1 MLAFWRISLAD
12 KLSPS
17 VAGLFVGCGGLDLGF
32 KNAGYNLVWAN
43 EISSDAAQSYTDLI
57 GHSVVVGDIWEH
69 LNAIPQVDILIGG
82 PPCQA
87 FSLVGKRIED
97 DPRAKLV
104 FAFEQAVERIRPQ
117 AFVMEN
123 VPGVMASSVN
133 GIKLHEHLAS
143 KFRELGYQVEI
154 LKLIATDFFV
164 PQKRKRVLMI
174 GHRIPGKRFE
184 LINSKDFAVLLGQPE
199 LVNPVSVNDAL
210 DDLPSPLPKGSK
222 EKVQYAHSAM
232 SPYAQ
237 LMRHN
242 NGEYV
247 SHQVMPTMSLLDK
260 EFVKHIPAG
269 GNYMDIPD
277 EISTKRIMSFKASGG
292 RTTTYGR
299 LHPDYPAYTIN
310 TYFNRPNVGA
320 NYHYREERL
329 ITVREALRLQSFPD
343 HFSPYYTNQR
353 SLHMQVGNAVPPLM
367 AQAIAYSIKQLFK

>member
-87 FSLVGKRIED
+87 FSLVGKRVED

-123 VPGVMASSVN
+123 VPGLMASSVN

-199 LVNPVSVNDAL
+199 LVNPVSVRDAL